1 MKYVVVI
8 CIFREIPVFTIVL
21 GYISIFRFCANPGT
35 YLYHYTNT
43 YTIICVFAFYSQYLW
58 GKDLKNSSNPPEKS
72 SLYYQGLRSA
82 PLLCGFSNGL
92 ERSGS
97 CTFGQR
103 RCKRDRQCFC
113 WDLILGL
120 LTVYVYIYNNNPSKP
135 RMIYH

>member
-8 CIFREIPVFTIVL
+8 YIFQYFQYFWDILVFSAFVPTL
-21 GYISIFRFCANPGT
+21 GRI
-35 YLYHYTNT
+35 
-43 YTIICVFAFYSQYLW
+43 YTITLIHIYIYTVICLFALYSQYLW
-58 GKDLKNSSNPPEKS
+58 GKDLKNSSNPTEKS

-97 CTFGQR
+97 YTFGQR

-135 RMIYH
+135 RTIYH